1 MRKTSLDQLAECKWE
16 LEESK
21 EEIKQLKKVKQEY
34 ILYTEIIKEKFPRQ
48 HEGVLTEIK
57 MSKKKTKKDQEL
69 SDK

>member
-34 ILYTEIIKEKFPRQ
+34 ILYTQIIKEKFPRQ

-57 MSKKKTKKDQEL
+57 MSKKKTKKD
-69 SDK
+69 

>member
-1 MRKTSLDQLAECKWE
+1 MRKTSLDQLAECKWK

-57 MSKKKTKKDQEL
+57 MSKKKTKKD
-69 SDK
+69 

>member
-57 MSKKKTKKDQEL
+57 MSKKKTKKD
-69 SDK
+69 

>member
-21 EEIKQLKKVKQEY
+21 KEIKQLKKVKQEY

-57 MSKKKTKKDQEL
+57 MSKKKTKKD
-69 SDK
+69 